1 MIGEEGRLVIPFY
14 NKKNEL
20 VGVTCRALGDERLRY
35 LTVKIIEDQPLIYN
49 LNNISMDKFVYV
61 TEGPIDSMF
70 LPNAIAVGSSDLK
83 KVKKYVDKFTLVYD
97 NQPRNKQLVSV
108 MNDMIEDNQMVIWP
122 SNVKYKDIND
132 MVMGGMKNREILD
145 IIDKNTFSGL
155 ELKLAF
161 TQWSRV

>member
-1 MIGEEGRLVIPFY
+1 
-14 NKKNEL
+14 
-20 VGVTCRALGDERLRY
+20 
-35 LTVKIIEDQPLIYN
+35 
-49 LNNISMDKFVYV
+49 
-61 TEGPIDSMF
+61 MF